1 MADLLNTYFVNQPR
15 ELLDSLSSI
24 FSGSSTQTTDSNCST
39 SKNTLVI
46 PHITEYEIE
55 KTIQSMSMHKAT
67 GADGLSTKILKMA
80 APAISSSLAKLINY
94 CIDNG
99 CFPSA
104 WKLAKAIPIYKGK
117 GSKFNM
123 SNYRPISAVLP
134 LLSKIFERHIH
145 TALYNHLK
153 DNILLYNLQSG
164 FTRPKQPLSG

>member
-1 MADLLNTYFVNQPR
+1 
-15 ELLDSLSSI
+15 
-24 FSGSSTQTTDSNCST
+24 
-39 SKNTLVI
+39 
-46 PHITEYEIE
+46 
-55 KTIQSMSMHKAT
+55 MSMHKAT

-104 WKLAKAIPIYKGK
+104 WKLAKVIPIYKGK
-117 GSKFNM
+117 GSKLNM